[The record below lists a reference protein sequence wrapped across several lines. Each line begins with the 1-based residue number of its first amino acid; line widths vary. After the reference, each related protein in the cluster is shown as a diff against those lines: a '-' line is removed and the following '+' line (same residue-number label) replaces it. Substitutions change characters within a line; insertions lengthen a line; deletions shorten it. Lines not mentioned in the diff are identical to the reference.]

1 MCSCVAQVLDALRVV
16 IDPDLHA
23 DIVSAPPSSTTPN
36 PCIFKTTH
44 PYIQPYTPYMRN
56 AQPPTASKQV
66 SLGFVQELLVDA
78 AQGRVAFTLQ
88 VKARRS
94 LARPTP

>member
-1 MCSCVAQVLDALRVV
+1 
-16 IDPDLHA
+16 
-23 DIVSAPPSSTTPN
+23 
-36 PCIFKTTH
+36 
-44 PYIQPYTPYMRN
+44 MRS
-56 AQPPTASKQV
+56 AQPPTAGQQV

-94 LARPTP
+94 LARPTPQTLPNPPS